1 MSALPDA
8 ATADAPDRRTLAH
21 AGVADA
27 GRVQTLLT
35 SPEFEGVDVRPLVE
49 LLGHAADPDRALLL
63 WVRLAEREP
72 RVHHA
77 LRDPGTTARLLRLL
91 GASEALG
98 EFLIRRPEQLDLVLD
113 PDAAAATAPA
123 VWVWP
128 VPSCWL
134 ICCRA
139 GPESWEKMSSVK
151 LLIGIP
157 SKWKRHGKVTIVT
170 FASRPFDVDRQL
182 PAYAVPHPTGVISC
196 PSNR

>member
-1 MSALPDA
+1 MSSLSTTGALPA
-8 ATADAPDRRTLAH
+8 VPDRRTLAH

-77 LRDPGTTARLLRLL
+77 LRDPETTARLLRLL

-98 EFLIRRPEQLDLVLD
+98 EFLIRRPEHLDLVLD

-123 VWVWP
+123 LAQPDPTAGEPWGDASAALRRLLLDSVGADP
-128 VPSCWL
+128 DLSL
-134 ICCRA
+134 IHIS
-139 GPESWEKMSSVK
+139 E
-151 LLIGIP
+151 
-157 SKWKRHGKVTIVT
+157 
-170 FASRPFDVDRQL
+170 
-182 PAYAVPHPTGVISC
+182 PTRRS
-196 PSNR
+196 

>member
-77 LRDPGTTARLLRLL
+77 L
-91 GASEALG
+91 S
-98 EFLIRRPEQLDLVLD
+98 LIH
-113 PDAAAATAPA
+113 
-123 VWVWP
+123 
-128 VPSCWL
+128 
-134 ICCRA
+134 I
-139 GPESWEKMSSVK
+139 
-151 LLIGIP
+151 
-157 SKWKRHGKVTIVT
+157 
-170 FASRPFDVDRQL
+170 
-182 PAYAVPHPTGVISC
+182 
-196 PSNR
+196 